1 MYAIVLVR
9 YRVPLEEVMKVTDE
23 HRAYLRELRLQG
35 LLIASGP
42 LDPRSGGALLFR
54 VPDADARA
62 TLDRLR
68 DNDPYYKKGIGNYEL
83 LLWAPNIGNEA
94 LDQLK

>member
-9 YRVPLEEVMKVTDE
+9 YRLPLEEVAKVTDE
-23 HRAYLRELRLQG
+23 HRAYLRELKQQG

-68 DNDPYYKKGIGNYEL
+68 DNDPFYKKSIANYEL